1 MMANVTYTNP
11 AYDLSLPFWQKTRAA
26 ATNNGIKAG
35 GQTYL
40 PMGEDKDTAKY
51 ASYQKRAVYMGVT
64 GRTQEAL
71 VGAIFRKELS
81 FTDDLPSQLDF
92 INTDFDGEMGSV
104 EQVAKRTASDILV
117 AGRFGYLVD
126 FPAVGEMTR
135 EQEINSGVKP
145 YTTSYSAE
153 NITNWETVKVNG
165 IQKLALVV
173 LKEIDLQ
180 HKNGD
185 IFQLEEVTRYRVL
198 RLVEGL
204 YVQELYNDDGELEG
218 EPIEPRMGGQRMTSI
233 PFFFVGSV
241 DNKPSVDEIPLEGIA
256 DINIAHYRNS
266 ADFEKNL
273 YIHSGGTLTITT
285 SMDNDAWKQMNP
297 NGVVVGAD
305 QGLFLGDSGSAS
317 LLQLEP
323 ANAVDEAM
331 KRKEQQMISIG
342 ARLITTSAIN
352 ETAEAARIAASSE
365 TSVLNTVVSN
375 IESALNQCLD
385 VMAGFMGLND
395 APEIKLNRQFFDT
408 TLTAQEWMAANVA
421 ADRGDISQSDIRR
434 ILRKANIL
442 DSSRTD
448 ADIDNENGLNGQ

>member
-1 MMANVTYTNP
+1 MANVTYTNP
-11 AYDLSLPFWQKTRAA
+11 SYDLSLPFWQKTRAA
-26 ATNNGIKAG
+26 ATTNAIKAG
-35 GQTYL
+35 GETYL
-40 PMGEDKDTAKY
+40 PMGENKDLTKY
-51 ASYQKRAVYMGVT
+51 ASYKKRAVYVGVT
-64 GRTQEAL
+64 GRTQQAL
-71 VGAIFRKELS
+71 VGAIFRKDMS
-81 FTDDLPSQLDF
+81 FTDDLQTQLEF
-92 INTDFDGEMGSV
+92 ITTDFDGEMGSI
-104 EQVAKRTASDILV
+104 EQIAKRTASDILV
-117 AGRFGYLVD
+117 TGRFGYLVD

-135 EQEINSGVKP
+135 EQEISSGVKP

-153 NITNWETVKVNG
+153 NITNWETTSTRGV
-165 IQKLALVV
+165 QKLSLVV
-173 LKEIDLQ
+173 LRETDLV
-180 HKNGD
+180 HTEGD
-185 IFQLEEVTRYRVL
+185 IFQLEEVIRYRVL
-198 RLVEGL
+198 RLVQGF
-204 YVQELYNDDGELEG
+204 YIQELYDNDGGLIETV
-218 EPIEPRMGGQRMTSI
+218 EPKMGGNSMKSI

-285 SMDNDAWKQMNP
+285 SMDDEAWKKMNP

-331 KRKEQQMISIG
+331 QRKEQQMISIG
-342 ARLITTSAIN
+342 ARLITTSSIN

-365 TSVLNTVVSN
+365 TSVLSTIVTN

-395 APEIKLNRQFFDT
+395 APEVKLNRQFFDT

>member
-1 MMANVTYTNP
+1 MANVTYTHP

-40 PMGEDKDTAKY
+40 PMGEDKNLDKY
-51 ASYQKRAVYMGVT
+51 ASYKKRAVYMGVT

-81 FTDDLPSQLDF
+81 FTDDIPTQLEF
-92 INTDFDGEMGSV
+92 INTDFDGEMGSI

-117 AGRFGYLVD
+117 AGRFGFLVD

-153 NITNWETVKVNG
+153 NITNWETVKVRG
-165 IQKLALVV
+165 VRKLALVV
-173 LKEIDLQ
+173 LKEMDLQ

-198 RLVEGL
+198 RLVQGF
-204 YVQELYNDDGELEG
+204 YIQELYSADGEIIETV
-218 EPIEPRMGGQRMTSI
+218 EPKMGGKSMTSI

-323 ANAVDEAM
+323 ASAVDEAM
-331 KRKEQQMISIG
+331 QRKEQQMISIG

-352 ETAEAARIAASSE
+352 ETAEAARIATSSE
-365 TSVLNTVVSN
+365 TSALNTIVTN

-385 VMAGFMGLND
+385 VMTGFMSLND

-434 ILRKANIL
+434 ILRKANII

-448 ADIDNENGLNGQ
+448 TDIDNENGLNGQ